1 MYLYLTAAASPTPCW
16 GGASPHP
23 SGQPAVP
30 ALVNLPTHHPACS
43 LSSGAAPLQ
52 HGRLNSRAR
61 RRLLAHGRRTSP
73 NHSVI
78 QSQARHTSRAEY
90 LRLTPRPQ
98 WCRTGVRKIRFWAS
112 PHQATWPTRRLGPV
126 DQLTV
131 PLSTSSM
138 LTRAAPMNA
147 GIALSASARNWP
159 YLVSWDPVQRLRSR
173 CDVYEVDDADGVH
186 LHS

>member
-1 MYLYLTAAASPTPCW
+1 MYRYLTAAASPSPCW

-30 ALVNLPTHHPACS
+30 ALVNLPTHHPA
-43 LSSGAAPLQ
+43 
-52 HGRLNSRAR
+52 
-61 RRLLAHGRRTSP
+61 LLAEQRRSTAPARSAEQPRKTATACARAVDQP

-98 WCRTGVRKIRFWAS
+98 WYRTCARKIRFWAS

-159 YLVSWDPVQRLRSR
+159 YRSAGPHPQAGGAGR
-173 CDVYEVDDADGVH
+173 NGAR
-186 LHS
+186 